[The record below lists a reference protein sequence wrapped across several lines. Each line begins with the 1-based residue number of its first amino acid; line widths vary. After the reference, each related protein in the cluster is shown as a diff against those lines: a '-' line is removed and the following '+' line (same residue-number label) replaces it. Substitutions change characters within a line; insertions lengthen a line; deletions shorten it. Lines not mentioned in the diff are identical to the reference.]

1 MLEGRV
7 STLCFLF
14 YSYLLHRQILK
25 PQIFYIFYTGR
36 LLNPKNLYL
45 PSLTFLKK
53 RSRKITATFLDKQKS
68 EFLQFGMTSL
78 TSLIFKSCQF
88 LNFSSN
94 ILMTG
99 KALSPPSRKKSLGK
113 NYNVTTQSFLLIYIF
128 KTKWQLPSLSQG
140 FPKFHTQIR
149 DLMVGLQAN

>member
-1 MLEGRV
+1 M
-7 STLCFLF
+7 
-14 YSYLLHRQILK
+14 
-25 PQIFYIFYTGR
+25 
-36 LLNPKNLYL
+36 
-45 PSLTFLKK
+45 KK

-128 KTKWQLPSLSQG
+128 KIKWQLPSLSQG

-149 DLMVGLQAN
+149 DLMVGLQANWSYYCLHGIARVVTKKKNSRIKYLFRDHTDLKVSCISS